1 MRLGLQLPRFES
13 PAGPAQIGPAFA
25 RMAIAA
31 ESAGFDSFWVM
42 DHFFQLPMLGAAEQN
57 MLEGYSALS
66 FAAGV
71 TNRIKLGTL
80 VTGVTY
86 RHPGVL
92 IKQVTTLDV
101 LSGGRAY
108 FGIGAGWFER
118 EHLGLG
124 IPFPPMSERFAR
136 LEETLQIAEQ
146 MWSGDQG
153 SYDGTYYHLA
163 ETINVPPA
171 LSLPHPPILIGG
183 NGEQKTLRLVAR
195 YGDACNFIG
204 LTPAEIEHKLNV
216 LRRHCEQEGR
226 DFNEIEITANTRAV
240 ILPGMFADQPELAA
254 LTATPQQMVE
264 EIETLRELGVQHVI
278 MPGTL
283 DYPEMIDLIASE
295 VMPHIGRQAVAV

>member
-1 MRLGLQLPRFES
+1 MRFGIQLPRFES
-13 PAGPAQIGPAFA
+13 PAGPDHIGPAFA

-42 DHFFQLPMLGAAEQN
+42 DHFFQLPMLGPAEQN
-57 MLEGYSALS
+57 MLEGYSALAY
-66 FAAGV
+66 AAAV

-92 IKQVTTLDV
+92 AKTVTTLDV

-124 IPFPPMSERFAR
+124 IPFPSTAERFAR
-136 LEETLQIAEQ
+136 LEETLQIAKQ
-146 MWSGDQG
+146 MWSEDNGP
-153 SYDGTYYHLA
+153 YDGRYYQLA

-171 LSLPHPPILIGG
+171 LSRPHPPILIGG

-195 YGDACNFIG
+195 YGDACNLLG
-204 LTPAEIEHKLNV
+204 LSASEIEHKLTI
-216 LRRHCEQEGR
+216 LRQHCEQEGR
-226 DFNEIEITANTRAV
+226 DFNEIEITIHARPVAPAHAFGGN
-240 ILPGMFADQPELAA
+240 PEIAA
-254 LTATPQQMVE
+254 MLLSPEQAVE
-264 EIETLRELGVQHVI
+264 EFARLRDVGVQHI
-278 MPGTL
+278 IIPASL
-283 DYPEMIDLIASE
+283 DFPEMIDLIAAE
-295 VMPHIGRQAVAV
+295 VMPHLTKQPVAA